1 MLHSSGVVR
10 SSLGSSVLM
19 TPATCKSATLPAQF
33 CPAHQVFVLGPT
45 CQTCIFF
52 GCRVHTLIRAC
63 VETGFLYLK
72 KPAFSWFL
80 RVAGNT
86 LYKTTTKK
94 SVCPFIISI
103 SIYHPVI
110 ETPTSQLLFIL
121 YTGPGTKLSFFIFFA
136 VVHCFS
142 MYDYNHCVSRLSC
155 NSKVSFKHSTSPAN
169 FICSNH
175 NDKFIRV

>member
-1 MLHSSGVVR
+1 LPGYLTGVPLDEALRFQPPGRQRVRLRWWRWRRRRMLHSSGVVR

-121 YTGPGTKLSFFIFFA
+121 YSGPGTKLSFF
-136 VVHCFS
+136 
-142 MYDYNHCVSRLSC
+142 LS
-155 NSKVSFKHSTSPAN
+155 FLQ
-169 FICSNH
+169 
-175 NDKFIRV
+175 